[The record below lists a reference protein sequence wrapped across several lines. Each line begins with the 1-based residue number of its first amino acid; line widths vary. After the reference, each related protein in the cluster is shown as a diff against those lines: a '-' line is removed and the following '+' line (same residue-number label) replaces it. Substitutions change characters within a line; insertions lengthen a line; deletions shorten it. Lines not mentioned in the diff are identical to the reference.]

1 MAAIGGLWCAENMMY
16 NKHLAMAVAISAA
29 IFAVDVV
36 FLLFSREWDTNQYI
50 VLSLLGLLGLAATY
64 VFSGLATANSPE

>member
-1 MAAIGGLWCAENMMY
+1 
-16 NKHLAMAVAISAA
+16 MAVAISAA

>member
-1 MAAIGGLWCAENMMY
+1 MMY
-16 NKHLAMAVAISAA
+16 NKKLAMAVAISAA
-29 IFAVDVV
+29 IFVIDIV
-36 FLLFSREWDTNQYI
+36 FLLFSREWDLDQYV